1 MARRFDDKIIMRL
14 TKEQRQQLAKLAGGP
29 SKVAPYLRGIITV
42 LVTKELGGQN
52 GKKAQ
57 ARQV

>member
-14 TKEQRQQLAKLAGGP
+14 TKEQRKQLSLLAGGP

-42 LVTKELGGQN
+42 LVAKELGGNSEQE
-52 GKKAQ
+52 AQ
-57 ARQV
+57 ART